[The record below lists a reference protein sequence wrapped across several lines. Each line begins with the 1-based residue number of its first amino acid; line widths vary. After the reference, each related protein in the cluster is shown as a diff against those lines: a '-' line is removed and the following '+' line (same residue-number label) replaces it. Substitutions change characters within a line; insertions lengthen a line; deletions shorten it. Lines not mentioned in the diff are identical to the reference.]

1 MAPTGGGTPRRAGSE
16 LLWSAAVTVLAA
28 FALIA
33 LAVEADAAGTSAPV
47 AFLASSLSCAAL
59 PVVLRHP
66 IVGTAMQG
74 VAIMA
79 LGMDVS
85 PGPVPSA
92 QLPAVAVG
100 VVVVHVG
107 LVAVHHHWRIAVGV
121 WWTLNGVAVV
131 VAAVDERVTVP
142 DGSVTVAALAV
153 GSLVALLS
161 GVGYRQ
167 RIRIRE
173 ELVAARRDVAL
184 EQERRS
190 LAEERTRIAR
200 ELHDVVAHSM
210 SVIHMQATSAPYR
223 LGDLD
228 PSTREEFTAIAAGA
242 RTALGEMRQL
252 LGVLRASDAEPDSAP
267 APGTAELPGLVEGTS
282 RSGAPCTLVV
292 AEDVG
297 ELPATVGTT
306 VYRIVQEALSN
317 VVRHAHGAAATVRL
331 SREHG
336 GLAVTVVNG
345 PGGRSSLA
353 APDDPDRVRHGLVGM
368 RERVAQLGGELF
380 HGPEPAGGFR
390 VTAWLPVP
398 AGDRG

>member
-1 MAPTGGGTPRRAGSE
+1 VRVVDGGRRDISV
-16 LLWSAAVTVLAA
+16 LWSIVVWGLAA

-33 LAVEADAAGTSAPV
+33 LAVESDAAGASAPV
-47 AFLASSLSCAAL
+47 AFLASSAACAAL
-59 PVVLRHP
+59 PTAMHNP
-66 IVGTAMQG
+66 IRATTMQG
-74 VAIMA
+74 VAAVA
-79 LGMDVS
+79 LAF
-85 PGPVPSA
+85 GPMSDPEPSA
-92 QLPAVAVG
+92 QLPAVAIG
-100 VVVVHVG
+100 VLVAHVG

-121 WWTLNGVAVV
+121 WWALNGVAVV
-131 VAAVDERVTVP
+131 ASTLDERVTVP
-142 DGSVTVAALAV
+142 AGTVTVAVLAV
-153 GSLVALLS
+153 GSLVALLA

-167 RIRIRE
+167 RVRIRE

-228 PSTREEFTAIAAGA
+228 PPTREEFTSIAAGA
-242 RTALGEMRQL
+242 RSALGEMRQL
-252 LGVLRASDAEPDSAP
+252 LGVLRASDAEPDTAP

-292 AEDVG
+292 ADDVG
-297 ELPATVGTT
+297 DLPATVGTT

-336 GLAVTVVNG
+336 GVAVTVVNG

-353 APDDPDRVRHGLVGM
+353 APDDPDRVRHGLIGM

-398 AGDRG
+398 AGERG

>member
-1 MAPTGGGTPRRAGSE
+1 MTPTGGGTPRRAGSE

-85 PGPVPSA
+85 PGPVPTA

-142 DGSVTVAALAV
+142 DGSVTVAVLAV

-161 GVGYRQ
+161 GVGYRL
-167 RIRIRE
+167 RVRIRE
-173 ELVAARRDVAL
+173 ELAAARRDVAL

-210 SVIHMQATSAPYR
+210 SVIHIQATSAPYR

-228 PSTREEFTAIAAGA
+228 AATREEFTSIAAGA
-242 RTALGEMRQL
+242 RAALGEMRQL
-252 LGVLRASDAEPDSAP
+252 LGVLRGADTGSDTAP
-267 APGTAELPGLVEGTS
+267 APGMGELPGLVDATS

-292 AEDVG
+292 ADDVG
-297 ELPATVGTT
+297 DLPAIVGTT

-331 SREHG
+331 CGERDG
-336 GLAVTVVNG
+336 VTVVIVNG
-345 PGGRSSLA
+345 PGDRAGSGHPTGRT
-353 APDDPDRVRHGLVGM
+353 GCG
-368 RERVAQLGGELF
+368 
-380 HGPEPAGGFR
+380 
-390 VTAWLPVP
+390 TA
-398 AGDRG
+398 